1 MTFLI
6 IIIIVGL
13 IWYAIK
19 VGFNIGCLIGGII
32 GVIIGSSIGKAGGGS
47 ASNGW
52 IIFGAIGFVVGG
64 LTWALT
70 KNHLIMNHNSYCL
83 QIFDQL

>member
-13 IWYAIK
+13 IWYSMKI
-19 VGFNIGCLIGGII
+19 GFNFGSLIGGII
-32 GVIIGSSIGKAGGGS
+32 GVIIGSSLGIAGDSG

-52 IIFGAIGFVVGG
+52 IIFGAIGFVIGG
-64 LTWALT
+64 LIA
-70 KNHLIMNHNSYCL
+70 KNQSY
-83 QIFDQL
+83 

>member
-13 IWYAIK
+13 IWYALK
-19 VGFNIGCLIGGII
+19 VGFNIGSLIGGII
-32 GVIIGSSIGKAGGGS
+32 GVIIGSSIGLAGSGG

-52 IIFGAIGFVVGG
+52 IIFGAIGFFIGG
-64 LTWALT
+64 LLG
-70 KNHLIMNHNSYCL
+70 KR
-83 QIFDQL
+83 